1 MMASAAFLLLLALVG
16 SFGPSAAEASASV
29 SSSASAAAANP
40 IRKVVTLLQDMQKK
54 ITEEGKKEQELY
66 DHFMCYCKTSD
77 GSLSQS
83 IQEATAKIE
92 QLGSSL
98 KSSGELKVQ
107 TESSL
112 QEHQESRASAVDA
125 MKQATALRD
134 KEAAAFAKLKSEQET
149 NIAAIHKAVD
159 ALEKGMAGA
168 FLQSPYAGLVR
179 SYAMEKAEL
188 PDSTRQELLSFLAG
202 SQSSGYAP
210 QSGEIVGIL
219 KQLGDEMDKDL
230 MDATTEEKNAIQTYE
245 ALVGAKKKELA
256 TLQGQIE
263 KEMTRIGDLGVELAS
278 MNNDLEDTKEALSED
293 EKFKAELAKGCATKA
308 AEWEEVKKTRA
319 EEMLALAE
327 TIKVL
332 NDDDALELF
341 KKTLPSA
348 SASLVQLKVGSAASQ
363 RSRAL
368 ALLTHGSTSPRK
380 PELDLIALA
389 LRGKAIGF
397 EKIVKMIDNMVAN
410 LKKEQLGDD
419 AKKEYCNTQ
428 FDQAEDKK
436 KALENAISD
445 SEAAISELEGTID
458 TLKEEIKALE
468 AGIKALDK
476 SVAEATEQRKAD
488 NAEYKDLMKNNGLA
502 KEVLGW
508 AKNRLNKFYNPA
520 LYKPPPKRELS
531 SEDRIYVNMGLTTTT
546 VPPGGIAGTGI
557 GAAASLVQVASHHSQ
572 QRLREAPPPPP
583 ETFGAY
589 TKKGEEGRGA
599 VAMIDLLVKDLD
611 KEMSEA
617 KVMEKDAQAD
627 YEQLMSDAGSKRAA
641 DSKSATGKASA
652 KADAEEAL
660 EAAKDKNMEA
670 TKKHMATLKYEAS
683 LHQECDWL
691 LQYFDARKAAR
702 SSESESLVNAK
713 AVLNGADYALVQ
725 EASAARFLRPHRTT
739 TTAASLLAPVR
750 PRRSTTTAASLL
762 AAVRPRRSTTTEASF
777 LAAVRPRRSTTSA
790 PTPPSQTTTSV

>member
-1 MMASAAFLLLLALVG
+1 LLA
-16 SFGPSAAEASASV
+16 
-29 SSSASAAAANP
+29 
-40 IRKVVTLLQDMQKK
+40 
-54 ITEEGKKEQELY
+54 
-66 DHFMCYCKTSD
+66 
-77 GSLSQS
+77 
-83 IQEATAKIE
+83 
-92 QLGSSL
+92 
-98 KSSGELKVQ
+98 
-107 TESSL
+107 
-112 QEHQESRASAVDA
+112 
-125 MKQATALRD
+125 
-134 KEAAAFAKLKSEQET
+134 
-149 NIAAIHKAVD
+149 
-159 ALEKGMAGA
+159 
-168 FLQSPYAGLVR
+168 
-179 SYAMEKAEL
+179 
-188 PDSTRQELLSFLAG
+188 FLAG
-202 SQSSGYAP
+202 SQSSGYSP

-230 MDATTEEKNAIQTYE
+230 MDATTEEKSAIQTYE
-245 ALVGAKKKELA
+245 ALIAAKKKELA

-263 KEMTRIGDLGVELAS
+263 NEMTRIGDLGVELAS
-278 MNNDLEDTKEALSED
+278 MNNDLEDTKEALTED

-348 SASLVQLKVGSAASQ
+348 SASLVQLKVGSSASQ

-368 ALLTHGSTSPRK
+368 ALLLARGTSKSAPRR

-397 EKIVKMIDNMVAN
+397 EKIVKMIDSMVMN
-410 LKKEQLGDD
+410 LETEQQGDD
-419 AKKEYCNTQ
+419 AKKEYCNAQ

-445 SEAAISELEGTID
+445 SEAAISELEGNIE
-458 TLKEEIKALE
+458 TLKEEIKTLE

-502 KEVLGW
+502 KEVLAF

-546 VPPGGIAGTGI
+546 TPPGGIAGTGI
-557 GAAASLVQVASHHSQ
+557 GAAASLVQVASHHAQ

-617 KVMEKDAQAD
+617 EVMEKDAQAT
-627 YEQLMSDAGSKRAA
+627 SR
-641 DSKSATGKASA
+641 
-652 KADAEEAL
+652 
-660 EAAKDKNMEA
+660 
-670 TKKHMATLKYEAS
+670 KK
-683 LHQECDWL
+683 
-691 LQYFDARKAAR
+691 
-702 SSESESLVNAK
+702 
-713 AVLNGADYALVQ
+713 
-725 EASAARFLRPHRTT
+725 
-739 TTAASLLAPVR
+739 
-750 PRRSTTTAASLL
+750 
-762 AAVRPRRSTTTEASF
+762 
-777 LAAVRPRRSTTSA
+777 
-790 PTPPSQTTTSV
+790 